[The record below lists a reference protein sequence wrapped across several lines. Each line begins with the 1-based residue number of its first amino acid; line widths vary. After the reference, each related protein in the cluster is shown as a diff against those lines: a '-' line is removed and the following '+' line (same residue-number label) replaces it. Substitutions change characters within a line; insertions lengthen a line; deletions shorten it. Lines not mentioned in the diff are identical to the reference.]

1 MKLNF
6 RLVMGILFVFSSLSL
21 ISAEA
26 INTIYGSLERKA
38 NTKIEFF
45 EDGNVKS
52 FIISKKQTAE
62 FLKKYSSDAEF
73 RDGSKIEFYHSG
85 RIKEFTPSIS
95 ILINEIFNFTTKPK
109 KPIILSETGTILSFI
124 PSDGTIMP
132 LWEGKNIVFYKDK
145 PIEFYE
151 NGSFKEITWDFTGIN
166 FEFSD
171 IMFCG
176 SPDESV
182 LPLLK
187 GFKNLSKNYI
197 ANIKFFENQK
207 IKEILALPD
216 ITIYDEMYSY
226 NFFNVLAVDNQLR
239 CVKHIK
245 YNIGGEIDFVEYQDN
260 SFVLSQE
267 ILNYSN
273 LGSDTETVYVK
284 KAYYKN
290 GKPLCMTG
298 HKALVIHGTGFSNS
312 FIGCL
317 FIYDNSE
324 TYKTIE
330 IDSRYFYND
339 YEIFFDENKNPLSYS
354 VKDGKNIKKIPIVF

>member
-6 RLVMGILFVFSSLSL
+6 RLVLGLLFAFSSLSL

-45 EDGNVKS
+45 ENGNVKS

-73 RDGSKIEFYHSG
+73 RDGSKVEFYQSG
-85 RIKEFTPSIS
+85 KIKEFTPSIS
-95 ILINEIFNFTTKPK
+95 ILVNENFNFTTKLK
-109 KPIILSETGTILSFI
+109 KPIILSESGTILSFI

-132 LWEGKNIVFYKDK
+132 LWEDKNVIFYKDK

-166 FEFSD
+166 FEFKG

-176 SPDESV
+176 APDKSV
-182 LPLLK
+182 LPVLK
-187 GFKNLSKNYI
+187 GLKNLPENYI

-207 IKEILALPD
+207 IKEILAVPD
-216 ITIYDEMYSY
+216 ITIYDGMYSY
-226 NFFNVLAVDNQLR
+226 IFFNVLAVDDKLR
-239 CVKHIK
+239 CVKYIK
-245 YNIGGEIDFVEYQDN
+245 YNIDGEIEFVEYQDN

-267 ILNYSN
+267 ILKYSN

-298 HKALVIHGTGFSNS
+298 YKALVIQGTGFSNS

-339 YEIFFDENKNPLSYS
+339 SEIFFDENKNPLYYS
-354 VKDGKNIKKIPIVF
+354 VKDGKDIKQIPIVF